1 MNRIPIVCIV
11 GKSDSGKTTF
21 IEKLVPELKR
31 RGYRVATIKHDVHG
45 FNIDI
50 PGKDSWRHSRA
61 GADVTVV
68 SSSKKIA
75 VIKKVVGELTLD
87 EIAERYLSDVDII
100 IAEGFKR
107 QDKPKIEV
115 HRPDVHVSPLCSS
128 RELIALVGLP
138 VRQVGKPT
146 SRQGETSI
154 LDVPHFDRE
163 DAEGVADIIEERF
176 LGKKRR

>member
-50 PGKDSWRHSRA
+50 PGKDSWRHSQA
-61 GADVTVV
+61 GADVTVI
-68 SSSKKIA
+68 SSSRKIA
-75 VIKKVVGELTLD
+75 VVKKVAEEPTLD
-87 EIAERYLSDVDII
+87 EIAERYLSDMDIV

-107 QDKPKIEV
+107 QNKPKIEV
-115 HRPDVHVSPLCSS
+115 YPPPSAGGSRPDVRDSLLCSPK
-128 RELIALVGLP
+128 ELIALVGLP
-138 VRQVGKPT
+138 DGQGVT
-146 SRQGETSI
+146 SM

-163 DAEGVADIIEERF
+163 DAGGVADIMEERF
-176 LGKKRR
+176 LGKKR

>member
-1 MNRIPIVCIV
+1 VTGGWELGMDRPPVVCIV

-31 RGYRVATIKHDVHG
+31 RGYKVATIKHDVHG
-45 FNIDI
+45 FDIDI

-61 GADVTVV
+61 GADVTVI

-75 VIKKVVGELTLD
+75 VIKKLVGELTLD
-87 EIAERYLSDVDII
+87 EIAECYLSDVDII

-115 HRPDVHVSPLCSS
+115 YRPDVHDSLLCSPE
-128 RELIALVGLP
+128 ELIALVGLP
-138 VRQVGKPT
+138 DGQREA
-146 SRQGETSI
+146 SM
-154 LDVPHFDRE
+154 LDVPRFDRE
-163 DAEGVADIIEERF
+163 DAGGVADIIEERF